1 MKLSAFGLSLLL
13 VGLLNCSSR
22 PTARAPEQEAQATA
36 GKGESYAVGPE
47 PSAEELLAELERAEA
62 ELAGIG
68 VPAVAPSA
76 AGAPTPAAPMQAP
89 ATTGCERSCSAFASM
104 KRASTALCRLA
115 GSEDPRCS
123 LANEKVSRA
132 SLRLQQANCQCVP
145 TP

>member
-36 GKGESYAVGPE
+36 GKGDVYALGPE

-68 VPAVAPSA
+68 GPTLVPPVA
-76 AGAPTPAAPMQAP
+76 GTQTPAAPMQAP
-89 ATTGCERSCSAFASM
+89 APTRCDRSCSAFGSM
-104 KRASTALCRLA
+104 KRSATALCRLT
-115 GSEDPRCS
+115 GPEDERCG
-123 LANEKVSRA
+123 LANEKVNRA
-132 SLRLQQANCQCVP
+132 SLRLQQASCQCP
-145 TP
+145 P